1 MSETDPQYQSTPRP
15 PGAPIV
21 PEPKPEIVLPP
32 VTPRPDFWLVTEPL
46 AITRRGVLQEW
57 IWQSCGVFTK
67 EQLARDCAAE
77 YPCSVITYVPG
88 ENSVSKETITP
99 PVTLRAAH
107 FFPGTSEP
115 LPDLL
120 TSQECAR
127 VLRFEG
133 KHVAPWLRKLIHR
146 RELPYIR
153 VRHSNLIP
161 REALLKWIEEQQHVS
176 PKPQNRR
183 GPRRKFGA
191 PPAQ

>member
-1 MSETDPQYQSTPRP
+1 MN
-15 PGAPIV
+15 
-21 PEPKPEIVLPP
+21 EP
-32 VTPRPDFWLVTEPL
+32 
-46 AITRRGVLQEW
+46 
-57 IWQSCGVFTK
+57 
-67 EQLARDCAAE
+67 
-77 YPCSVITYVPG
+77 
-88 ENSVSKETITP
+88 NTP